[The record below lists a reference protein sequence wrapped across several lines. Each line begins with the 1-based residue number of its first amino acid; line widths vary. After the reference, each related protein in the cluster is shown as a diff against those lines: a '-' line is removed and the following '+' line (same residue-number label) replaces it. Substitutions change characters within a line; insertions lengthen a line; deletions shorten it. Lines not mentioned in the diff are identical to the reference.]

1 MMTNILVIRS
11 VEVVAIMLYRE
22 WVYSLP
28 VVRITNHMPI
38 TENEYI
44 RKHY

>member
-11 VEVVAIMLYRE
+11 VEVVVIMLYRE
-22 WVYSLP
+22 RVYSL
-28 VVRITNHMPI
+28 VLITNHMPI